1 MVKSGLIHESVD
13 GEMQDYSL
21 PHLLKKEKKMKIE
34 VANGEIV
41 DKYTILTIKLEK
53 VSAASKLENIRKEF
67 DLLTK
72 ALDVL
77 DIAADDPDLLAL
89 REVNLKLWEIED
101 AIRRL
106 EAEGC
111 FDQTFVQLAR
121 SVYMNNDRRAELK
134 RNINLKTG
142 SALFE
147 EKAYEP
153 Y

>member
-77 DIAADDPDLLAL
+77 DIAADDPERTERMRGAVKQWMLNTGP
-89 REVNLKLWEIED
+89 VHPPK
-101 AIRRL
+101 
-106 EAEGC
+106 
-111 FDQTFVQLAR
+111 TF
-121 SVYMNNDRRAELK
+121 
-134 RNINLKTG
+134 
-142 SALFE
+142 
-147 EKAYEP
+147 
-153 Y
+153 